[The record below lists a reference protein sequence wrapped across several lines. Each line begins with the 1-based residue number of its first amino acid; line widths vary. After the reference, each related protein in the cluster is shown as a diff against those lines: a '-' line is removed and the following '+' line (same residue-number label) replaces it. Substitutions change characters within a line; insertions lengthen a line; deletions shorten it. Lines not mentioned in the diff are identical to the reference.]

1 MTNEFP
7 IKSHAYICIKCNTYT
22 NNKKDYNKHILT
34 LKHKNRT
41 GLTTIEPVNPIVLK
55 NDHSCKR
62 CNKKY
67 IARNS
72 LWYHEKK
79 CNKHEIKLEI
89 IDENIDENDNTNE
102 NDDINSDDEL
112 NENVVLPPGSDIKVL
127 TSLVLE
133 LVKSNTDLQKQV
145 IDLCK
150 NTNSNNNNTINSHNK
165 TFNLQVF
172 LNEECK
178 DAMNL
183 SEFIKSIV
191 VETGN
196 LLDMGELGYVEGM
209 SKIIIK
215 EMNELAENKRPVHC
229 SDGKRE
235 TLYIKEENKW
245 EKEDS
250 ENLKLKYAIRDIEKK
265 NMNALMNKWVPE
277 HPNCMDGT
285 SWENDEYMKLVKEV
299 MNGSQENINKVIKRL
314 AKEVMID
321 KSMKKNRHKM
331 K

>member
-1 MTNEFP
+1 MTTENSP
-7 IKSHAYICIKCNTYT
+7 IIYQCNMCEYICS
-22 NNKKDYNKHILT
+22 KKSDYKKHLDT
-34 LKHKNRT
+34 RKHA
-41 GLTTIEPVNPIVLK
+41 LTTS
-55 NDHSCKR
+55 NDKLSNIKIKPYV
-62 CNKKY
+62 CNCGKKY
-67 IARNS
+67 NHRAS
-72 LWYHEKK
+72 LFNHKKK
-79 CNKHEIKLEI
+79 CNKQDIKLEI
-89 IDENIDENDNTNE
+89 IDEIDENSLELDDNG
-102 NDDINSDDEL
+102 L
-112 NENVVLPPGSDIKVL
+112 NENIVIPPGSDIKVL

-150 NTNSNNNNTINSHNK
+150 NTNTTNTINSHNK

-191 VETGN
+191 VGTEN
-196 LLDMGELGYVEGM
+196 LVDMGELGYVEGM

-215 EMNELAENKRPVHC
+215 EMKELAENKRPVHC

-285 SWENDEYMKLVKEV
+285 SSENDEYMKLVKEV

-314 AKEVMID
+314 AKEVFID
-321 KSMKKNRHKM
+321 KGTKNRYKN
-331 K
+331 KKK

>member
-1 MTNEFP
+1 MTTENSP
-7 IKSHAYICIKCNTYT
+7 IIYQCNMCEYICS
-22 NNKKDYNKHILT
+22 KKSDYKKHLDT
-34 LKHKNRT
+34 RKHA
-41 GLTTIEPVNPIVLK
+41 LTTSNDKSSNIK
-55 NDHSCKR
+55 NKPYV
-62 CNKKY
+62 CNCGKKY
-67 IARNS
+67 NHRAS
-72 LWYHEKK
+72 LFNHKKK
-79 CNKHEIKLEI
+79 CNKQDIKLEI
-89 IDENIDENDNTNE
+89 IDEIDENSLELDDNG
-102 NDDINSDDEL
+102 L
-112 NENVVLPPGSDIKVL
+112 NENIVIPPGSDIKVL

-150 NTNSNNNNTINSHNK
+150 NTNTTNTINSHNK

-191 VETGN
+191 VGTEN
-196 LLDMGELGYVEGM
+196 LVDMGELGYVEGM

-215 EMNELAENKRPVHC
+215 EMKELAENKRPVHC

-285 SWENDEYMKLVKEV
+285 SSENDEYMKLVKEV

-314 AKEVMID
+314 AKEVFID
-321 KSMKKNRHKM
+321 KGTKNRYKN
-331 K
+331 KKK

>member
-1 MTNEFP
+1 MTTENSP
-7 IKSHAYICIKCNTYT
+7 IIYECTICQYICSKKSDYTKHLLTRKHLDASSKLPLILEMNIEKKTYACNC
-22 NNKKDYNKHILT
+22 
-34 LKHKNRT
+34 
-41 GLTTIEPVNPIVLK
+41 G
-55 NDHSCKR
+55 
-62 CNKKY
+62 KKY
-67 IARNS
+67 NHRAS
-72 LWYHEKK
+72 LFNHKKK
-79 CNKHEIKLEI
+79 CKIQKIKLEI
-89 IDENIDENDNTNE
+89 IDEIIDNDELYNESESDEMNE
-102 NDDINSDDEL
+102 NIII
-112 NENVVLPPGSDIKVL
+112 PPGSDMKVL

-133 LVKSNTDLQKQV
+133 LVKSNTDLQKKV

-150 NTNSNNNNTINSHNK
+150 NSNITNNTNTINSHNK

-191 VETGN
+191 VETEN
-196 LLDMGELGYVEGM
+196 LVDMGELGYVEGM

-229 SDGKRE
+229 TDGKRE

-285 SWENDEYMKLVKEV
+285 SWENNEYMKLVKEV

-314 AKEVMID
+314 AKEVFID
-321 KSMKKNRHKM
+321 KGTKNRHK

>member
-1 MTNEFP
+1 M
-7 IKSHAYICIKCNTYT
+7 
-22 NNKKDYNKHILT
+22 DL
-34 LKHKNRT
+34 
-41 GLTTIEPVNPIVLK
+41 
-55 NDHSCKR
+55 
-62 CNKKY
+62 
-67 IARNS
+67 
-72 LWYHEKK
+72 
-79 CNKHEIKLEI
+79 
-89 IDENIDENDNTNE
+89 
-102 NDDINSDDEL
+102 DDDGL
-112 NENVVLPPGSDIKVL
+112 NENIVIPPGSDIKVL

-150 NTNSNNNNTINSHNK
+150 NTNTTNNTNTINSNNK

-191 VETGN
+191 VGTEN
-196 LLDMGELGYVEGM
+196 LVDMGELGYVEGM

-215 EMNELAENKRPVHC
+215 EMKELGENKRPVHC

-285 SWENDEYMKLVKEV
+285 SSENDEYMKLVKEV

-314 AKEVMID
+314 AKEVFID
-321 KSMKKNRHKM
+321 KGTKNRHK